1 MNDTLKSLPIPRK
14 SRTKGRGSKK
24 HGNNKGKC
32 QKYRM
37 LGRKEK
43 NKARKKITQRNKEEK
58 KKQKLILRKQR
69 KQHNETS

>member
-1 MNDTLKSLPIPRK
+1 MSNTVKSLPIPKK

-24 HGNNKGKC
+24 HGHSKGKC
-32 QKYRM
+32 QKYQM